1 MAFTSPNCVCVD
13 YLKAKELVAEV
24 IARAQGILDVRL
36 AATRLRQAHPSPRL
50 TIPAAEELLSSQIR
64 DMQILGD
71 RLQSINGKVALV
83 KDAVKEGTVEMD
95 RLRSEK
101 AELEKKVAAHKVE
114 ADDGR
119 AVDLC
124 DWCVS
129 LTSLL

>member
-1 MAFTSPNCVCVD
+1 VCID

-36 AATRLRQAHPSPRL
+36 AATRLRQTHPSPRL
-50 TIPAAEELLSSQIR
+50 TIPAAEELLSVQIR
-64 DMQILGD
+64 DMQIMGD

-83 KDAVKEGTVEMD
+83 KDAVKERTVEVD
-95 RLRSEK
+95 RLQSEK
-101 AELEKKVAAHKVE
+101 AELERKVAAHKVE

-124 DWCVS
+124 DWCVF

>member
-1 MAFTSPNCVCVD
+1 VCID

-24 IARAQGILDVRL
+24 VARTQGILDVRL

-50 TIPAAEELLSSQIR
+50 TIPAAEEQLSSQIR
-64 DMQILGD
+64 DMQMLGD
-71 RLQSINGKVALV
+71 RLQSINRKVALV
-83 KDAVKEGTVEMD
+83 KEAVKEGTVEMD
-95 RLRSEK
+95 HLRSEK

-124 DWCVS
+124 DWCAF
-129 LTSLL
+129 LDILIMID